1 MEMKNKIKIGDGH
14 SICFILVCMMIFGI
28 LFLSSC
34 QTTYQVTFQDETG
47 EIYTILKVKKNK
59 TISTIDDPIQ
69 SGYTFLYWEKD
80 GVKFDFDSPI
90 QQDIVLVA
98 KFESH
103 QRKVTFYEDE
113 GVIYQTMLV
122 NTGDILQIEPP
133 QRQGYVFKGW
143 MKNQQ
148 LIELDTYSI
157 QEDSVF
163 YALWEKQMYTLTFDT
178 DGGLPLDAQKV
189 GYEETMNPVVPTKE
203 GYAFV
208 GWYASGKLFSLDTK
222 ITQDLHLVAKWMRV
236 YTVTIHLNNGEDNIQ
251 IMVPEGKTILAVYPL
266 EDPVKEKH
274 QFMYY
279 CVDES
284 CTTAF
289 MMSRIITTDMDLYAR
304 FDPIYTISYELNGGT
319 STNLMTSYL
328 PNQIQYA
335 PIPLAI
341 PTKEGYY
348 FRGWYETADYSG
360 ARYNILQ
367 MGEQRD
373 ITLYAKWE
381 EKNLKHAY
389 MGFLGDSIS
398 TFKGYIP
405 AGYSYFYPQ
414 YCDLLVEQT
423 WWKMTVDRVG
433 CKLGINNSY
442 SGTCV
447 SQKYGASTAGES
459 ISRLMKSKRSDNLP
473 PDILIICM
481 GMNDS
486 LAAPYG
492 LNEIDFEKAYR
503 NMLEHIYQ
511 LYPEVQLFLCTL
523 TYETNY
529 QSKEES
535 IYLQHI
541 ANSQALNQVIQKLAQ
556 EYQLPL
562 IDFAKAFHS
571 QEYLVDTVHPN
582 IKGMTAMADLAVEAV
597 QQFYS
602 ADQEEVSNSDVK
614 FIPFVV
620 STDIDLEELRKKSYV
635 EEHDIS

>member
-1 MEMKNKIKIGDGH
+1 MKNKIKMDCWHRAYLIVG
-14 SICFILVCMMIFGI
+14 CMMIFVL
-28 LFLSSC
+28 LFLSGC
-34 QTTYQVTFQDETG
+34 QKTYQVTFQDETG
-47 EIYTILKVKKNK
+47 EIYTIVEVKKNK
-59 TISTIDDPIQ
+59 TVSAINQPTQ

-80 GVKFDFDSPI
+80 GIKFDFNTPI
-90 QQDIVLVA
+90 EQDIVLVA
-98 KFESH
+98 KFESN
-103 QRKVTFYEDE
+103 QRIVTFYEDE
-113 GVIYQTMLV
+113 DVLYQTIIV
-122 NTGDILQIEPP
+122 NTGDLLQIEPP

-143 MKNQQ
+143 MKDQQ
-148 LIELDTYSI
+148 LVQLDTYRVK
-157 QEDSVF
+157 ENSVF
-163 YALWEKQMYTLTFDT
+163 YALWEKQTYTITFDT
-178 DGGLPLDAQKV
+178 DGGSPLDAQEV
-189 GYEETMNPVVPTKE
+189 GYEEVMTPVVPTKE
-203 GYAFV
+203 GYAFM
-208 GWYASGKLFSLDTK
+208 GWYASGKLFSLETK
-222 ITQDLHLVAKWMRV
+222 ITQDLHLVAKWTRV
-236 YTVTIHLNNGEDNIQ
+236 YTVTIHLNNGEENIQ
-251 IMVPEGKTILAVYPL
+251 ILVPEGKTILAVYPL
-266 EDPVKEKH
+266 ENPIKENH

-284 CTTAF
+284 CTTVF
-289 MMSRIITTDMDLYAR
+289 MMSRIITADMDLYAR
-304 FDPIYTISYELNGGT
+304 FDPIYTISYELNGGIAT
-319 STNLMTSYL
+319 DLLTSYL
-328 PNQIQYA
+328 PNQIQYE

-348 FRGWYETADYSG
+348 FRGWYEEADYSG

-367 MGEQRD
+367 MGEHRN

-381 EKNLKHAY
+381 EKNLENAY

-459 ISRLMKSKRSDNLP
+459 ISRLLKSKRFDNLP
-473 PDILIICM
+473 PDILIIFM

-492 LNEIDFEKAYR
+492 LNETEFEKAYR
-503 NMLEHIYQ
+503 NMLNNIYQ

-529 QSKEES
+529 QTKEES

-541 ANSQALNQVIQKLAQ
+541 ANSQALNEVIKKLAQ

-562 IDFAKAFHS
+562 IDFANAFHS
-571 QEYLVDTVHPN
+571 KEYLVDTVHPN

-597 QQFYS
+597 QKFYN
-602 ADQEEVSNSDVK
+602 EEPQQVQDLDVE
-614 FIPFVV
+614 FVT
-620 STDIDLEELRKKSYV
+620 STVNTNVALEELRKKLYI
-635 EEHDIS
+635 EGHDI

>member
-1 MEMKNKIKIGDGH
+1 MKNKIKMDYGH
-14 SICFILVCMMIFGI
+14 RVYLIVGCIIIFGL

-34 QTTYQVTFQDETG
+34 QATYQVTFQNETG
-47 EIYTILKVKKNK
+47 EIYTIVKVKKNK
-59 TISTIDDPIQ
+59 TVSAIDDPIQ
-69 SGYTFLYWEKD
+69 SGYTFLYWEKN
-80 GVKFDFDSPI
+80 GIKYEFDTPI

-98 KFESH
+98 KFESN
-103 QRKVTFYEDE
+103 QRTITFYEDE
-113 GVIYQTMLV
+113 DIIYQKMVV
-122 NTGDILQIEPP
+122 NTGDLLQIEPP
-133 QRQGYVFKGW
+133 KRQGYIFKGW
-143 MKNQQ
+143 MKDQQ
-148 LIELDTYSI
+148 LIQLDTYRVT
-157 QEDSVF
+157 EDSTF
-163 YALWEKQMYTLTFDT
+163 YALWEKQVYTITFDT
-178 DGGLPLDAQKV
+178 DGGLPLDAQEI
-189 GYEETMNPVVPTKE
+189 GYGEIMNPVIPIKE
-203 GYAFV
+203 GYSFM
-208 GWYASGKLFSLDTK
+208 GWYVSGKLFSPETK
-222 ITQDLHLVAKWMRV
+222 ITQDLQLVAKWIRV
-236 YTVTIHLNNGEDNIQ
+236 YTVTIHLNNGEENIQ
-251 IMVPEGKTILAVYPL
+251 ILVPEGKTILAVYQL
-266 EDPVKEKH
+266 EDPVKDKH

-289 MMSRIITTDMDLYAR
+289 MMSRIITMDMDLYAR

-319 STNLMTSYL
+319 ATDLLTSYL

-341 PTKEGYY
+341 PIKEGYY
-348 FRGWYETADYSG
+348 FRGWYEEADYSG
-360 ARYNILQ
+360 TRYNILQ

-373 ITLYAKWE
+373 IKLYAKWE
-381 EKNLKHAY
+381 EKCLENAY

-423 WWKMTVDRVG
+423 WWKMTVDRIG
-433 CKLGINNSY
+433 CRLGINNSY

-473 PDILIICM
+473 PDILIIFM

-492 LNEIDFEKAYR
+492 LNEVDFEKAYR
-503 NMLEHIYQ
+503 NMLDNIYQ

-541 ANSQALNQVIQKLAQ
+541 ANSQALNQVIKKLAQ

-562 IDFAKAFHS
+562 IDFANAFHS
-571 QEYLVDTVHPN
+571 KDYLVDTVHPN
-582 IKGMTAMADLAVEAV
+582 IKGMSAMADLAVEAV
-597 QQFYS
+597 QKFYNGK
-602 ADQEEVSNSDVK
+602 QEVVLDLDVQ
-614 FIPFVV
+614 PSTFVV
-620 STDIDLEELRKKSYV
+620 NTNIVLEELRKKLYL
-635 EEHDIS
+635 EEHDI

>member
-1 MEMKNKIKIGDGH
+1 MDCWH
-14 SICFILVCMMIFGI
+14 RAYFIVGCMMIFGL
-28 LFLSSC
+28 LFLSGC
-34 QTTYQVTFQDETG
+34 QTTYQVTFQDEAG
-47 EIYTILKVKKNK
+47 EIYTIIEVRKNK
-59 TISTIDDPIQ
+59 TVSAINQPIQ

-80 GVKFDFDSPI
+80 GIKFDFDTPI
-90 QQDIVLVA
+90 AQDIVLVA
-98 KFESH
+98 KFESN
-103 QRKVTFYEDE
+103 QRTVTFYEDE
-113 GVIYQTMLV
+113 DVLYQTMIV
-122 NTGDILQIEPP
+122 NTGDLLHIEPP

-143 MKNQQ
+143 MKDQQ
-148 LIELDTYSI
+148 LVQLDTYRVK
-157 QEDSVF
+157 ENSVF
-163 YALWEKQMYTLTFDT
+163 YASWEKQVYTITFDT
-178 DGGLPLDAQKV
+178 EGGLPLDAQEV
-189 GYEETMNPVVPTKE
+189 GYEEIMTPVVPTKE

-208 GWYASGKLFSLDTK
+208 GWYASGKLFSPETK
-222 ITQDLHLVAKWMRV
+222 ITQDLHLVAKWTRV
-236 YTVTIHLNNGEDNIQ
+236 YTVTIHPNNGEENIQ
-251 IMVPEGKTILAVYPL
+251 ILVPEGKTILAVYPL
-266 EDPVKEKH
+266 ENPVKANH

-279 CVDES
+279 CIDES
-284 CTTAF
+284 CTTVF

-304 FDPIYTISYELNGGT
+304 FDPIYTISYELNGGIAT
-319 STNLMTSYL
+319 DLLTSYL
-328 PNQIQYA
+328 PNQIQYE

-348 FRGWYETADYSG
+348 FRGWYEEPDYSG
-360 ARYNILQ
+360 TRYNILQ
-367 MGEQRD
+367 MGEHRN
-373 ITLYAKWE
+373 IALYAKWE
-381 EKNLKHAY
+381 EKSLANAY

-459 ISRLMKSKRSDNLP
+459 VSRLLKSKRFDNLP
-473 PDILIICM
+473 PDILIIFM

-492 LNEIDFEKAYR
+492 LNETDFEKAYR
-503 NMLEHIYQ
+503 NMLNNIYQ

-541 ANSQALNQVIQKLAQ
+541 ANSQALNGVIKKLAQ

-562 IDFAKAFHS
+562 IDFTNAFHS
-571 QEYLVDTVHPN
+571 KEYLVDTVHPN

-597 QQFYS
+597 QKFYNE
-602 ADQEEVSNSDVK
+602 DPQEEQDLDVV
-614 FIPFVV
+614 FVTSIV
-620 STDIDLEELRKKSYV
+620 NTNVALEELRKKIYV
-635 EEHDIS
+635 EGHDIQ

>member
-1 MEMKNKIKIGDGH
+1 MKNKIKMNGRHRAYLIVG
-14 SICFILVCMMIFGI
+14 CMMIFGL

-47 EIYTILKVKKNK
+47 EIYTIVKVKKNK
-59 TISTIDDPIQ
+59 TVSPIDQPTQ
-69 SGYTFLYWEKD
+69 PGYTFLHWEKE
-80 GVKFDFDSPI
+80 GTKFDFDTPI

-98 KFESH
+98 KFESN
-103 QRKVTFYEDE
+103 QRTVIFYEDE
-113 GVIYQTMLV
+113 DAIYQTMIV
-122 NTGDILQIEPP
+122 NTGDLLQIEPP
-133 QRQGYVFKGW
+133 KREGYVFKGW
-143 MKNQQ
+143 MKDQQ
-148 LIELDTYSI
+148 LVQLDTYRVK
-157 QEDSVF
+157 ENSVF
-163 YALWEKQMYTLTFDT
+163 YALWEKQIYTITFDT
-178 DGGLPLDAQKV
+178 DGGLPLDTQEV
-189 GYEETMNPVVPTKE
+189 GYEEIMTPVVPTKD
-203 GYAFV
+203 GYSFV
-208 GWYASGKLFSLDTK
+208 GWYVSGKPFSPETK
-222 ITQDLHLVAKWMRV
+222 ITQNLHLVAKWTRV
-236 YTVTIHLNNGEDNIQ
+236 YTVTVHPNNGEDNIQ
-251 IMVPEGKTILAVYPL
+251 ILVPEGKTILAVYPL
-266 EDPVKEKH
+266 EDPVKENH

-284 CTTAF
+284 CTTVF
-289 MMSRIITTDMDLYAR
+289 MMSRIITMDMDLYAR
-304 FDPIYTISYELNGGT
+304 FDPIYTISYELNGGIAT
-319 STNLMTSYL
+319 DLLTSYL
-328 PNQIQYA
+328 PNQIQYE

-348 FRGWYETADYSG
+348 FRGWYEEADYSG

-367 MGEQRD
+367 MGEHRN

-381 EKNLKHAY
+381 EKSLKNAY

-423 WWKMTVDRVG
+423 WWKMTVDRIG

-459 ISRLMKSKRSDNLP
+459 VSRLLKSKRFDNLP
-473 PDILIICM
+473 PDILIIFM

-492 LNEIDFEKAYR
+492 LNEAEFEKAYR
-503 NMLEHIYQ
+503 NMLNNIYQ

-562 IDFAKAFHS
+562 IDFANAFHS
-571 QEYLVDTVHPN
+571 KEYLVDTVHPN

-597 QQFYS
+597 QKFYN
-602 ADQEEVSNSDVK
+602 EEPQQVQDLDVEL
-614 FIPFVV
+614 VTTTV
-620 STDIDLEELRKKSYV
+620 NTNVALEELRKKLYI
-635 EEHDIS
+635 EGHDI